1 MSEGKIGLIGFGEA
15 AMAFVLGWDGR
26 IDSAIS
32 AYDIKTDNPELRSE
46 KLEDYRKAGVK
57 TALSADALAQDVDAI
72 FSLVTANQA
81 ENAAR
86 SVCRTLIQNTFYF
99 DCNSC
104 APGSKR
110 ASARTVEAAGGRYVD
125 VAVMAPVYPKLHQVP
140 LLISGPHSTEAARF
154 LRAADMK
161 VSVVEGEIGAA
172 SAIKMI
178 RSIMVKGIEALSA
191 ECFLASRKA
200 GIDPMI
206 LQSLDKSYPGFH
218 WAEKAAYNLERMMT
232 HGKRRAAE
240 MHEVVK
246 TVEELGLKGDMSH
259 ASALWQQRIGDLE
272 LDAGADQL
280 GPRSDAILD
289 ALGPEHKN

>member
-1 MSEGKIGLIGFGEA
+1 MSIDKVGLIGFGEA
-15 AMAFVLGWDGR
+15 AMAFALGWNGGVAR
-26 IDSAIS
+26 VLA
-32 AYDIKTDNPELRSE
+32 AYDIKTDTKALRQQM
-46 KLEDYRKAGVK
+46 LADYAKARVE
-57 TALSADALAQDVDAI
+57 AADSAENLSQGATTI

-81 ENAAR
+81 GQAAL
-86 SVCRTLIQNTFYF
+86 SVCNSLENDAFFF

-104 APGSKR
+104 SPGTKR
-110 ASARTVEAAGGRYVD
+110 DAAQVIEAAGGRYVD

-140 LLISGPHSTEAARF
+140 LLISGPHSTDAARF
-154 LRAADMK
+154 LRAADMN
-161 VSVVEGEIGAA
+161 VSIVEGEIGAA

-200 GIDPMI
+200 GIDPVI
-206 LQSLDKSYPGFH
+206 LQSLDQSYPEFH
-218 WAEKAAYNLERMMT
+218 WAEKAAYNLERMMA

-246 TVEELGLKGDMSH
+246 TVEELGLSGDMSH

-272 LDAGADQL
+272 LDAGVDQL
-280 GPRSDAILD
+280 GVRADAILD
-289 ALGPEHKN
+289 AFDPRRAE